1 MEIFSYPPE
10 VGSTFSVRSLFD
22 QLVNTIKMVS
32 HRLTVIDIHHDCRSL
47 FFGLLELK
55 NAVVR

>member
-47 FFGLLELK
+47 FL
-55 NAVVR
+55 VC